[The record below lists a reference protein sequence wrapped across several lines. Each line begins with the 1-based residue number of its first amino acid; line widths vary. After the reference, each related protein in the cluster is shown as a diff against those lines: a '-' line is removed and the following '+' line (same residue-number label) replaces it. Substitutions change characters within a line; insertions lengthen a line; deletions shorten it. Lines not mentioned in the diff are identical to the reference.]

1 MRSRALLLLCLL
13 GVALTAG
20 AGSAAAGSASLSAA
34 DRVFHAADWSTHGGQ
49 VLCGLADVHGT
60 AVDPGSGAPEN
71 GLWPGLQCSARGIP
85 RAPGPVGDPFVQLG
99 QGRAGRAKLVD
110 LSQDDLLVQGAPK
123 PLPAGSK
130 WSKDGIVCAVHAR
143 SIACHNAAGHGFE
156 MSPGHVHLH

>member
-1 MRSRALLLLCLL
+1 MKSRAALFVCLL
-13 GVALTAG
+13 GVAFAAG
-20 AGSAAAGSASLSAA
+20 GGSAAVAGSSSLVVH
-34 DRVFHAADWSTHGGQ
+34 RVFHAANWSTHGGQ
-49 VLCGLADVHGT
+49 VLCGLADVHAT
-60 AVDPGSGAPEN
+60 AIDPGTGAREN

-123 PLPAGSK
+123 PLPAGSR
-130 WSKDGIVCAVHAR
+130 WSKDGIVCAVHTR